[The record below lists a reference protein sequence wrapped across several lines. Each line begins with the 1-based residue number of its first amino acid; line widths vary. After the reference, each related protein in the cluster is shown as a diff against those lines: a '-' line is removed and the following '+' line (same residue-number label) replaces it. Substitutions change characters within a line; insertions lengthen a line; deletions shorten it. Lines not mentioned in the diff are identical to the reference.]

1 MSEYTS
7 SALPDVSARHEGWV
21 VANGDS
27 DLYAVGTSMASPIFA
42 SVIALLNNEL
52 LAAGKPALGFLNP
65 WLYSTASAA
74 FKDIT
79 AGSRFPAEPTIIH

>member
-7 SALPDVSARHEGWV
+7 SALPDVSARHQGWIV
-21 VANGDS
+21 KNGNSNLDA
-27 DLYAVGTSMASPIFA
+27 LGTSMASPIFA

-52 LAAGKPALGFLNP
+52 IAAGKPVLGFLNP

-79 AGSRFPAEPTIIH
+79 AGS

>member
-1 MSEYTS
+1 
-7 SALPDVSARHEGWV
+7 
-21 VANGDS
+21 
-27 DLYAVGTSMASPIFA
+27 
-42 SVIALLNNEL
+42 L

-79 AGSRFPAEPTIIH
+79 AGS